1 MRSLKAMRGYR
12 ARRVPYPIRRLSV
25 PAIVSHYALMAAVA
39 HIHLLSAREA
49 LIAEKAEC
57 VRLILELR
65 RLRRRIVV
73 ASAVGLMAATAYL
86 CLRLWA

>member
-1 MRSLKAMRGYR
+1 MRSLRFMGGYR
-12 ARRVPYPIRRLSV
+12 ARRIFRPIRR
-25 PAIVSHYALMAAVA
+25 PATAAIVAHYALEAVIA
-39 HIHLLSAREA
+39 QTHLLSAREA

-65 RLRRRIVV
+65 RLRRRIAV
-73 ASAVGLMAATAYL
+73 ASAVGLIAATAYL